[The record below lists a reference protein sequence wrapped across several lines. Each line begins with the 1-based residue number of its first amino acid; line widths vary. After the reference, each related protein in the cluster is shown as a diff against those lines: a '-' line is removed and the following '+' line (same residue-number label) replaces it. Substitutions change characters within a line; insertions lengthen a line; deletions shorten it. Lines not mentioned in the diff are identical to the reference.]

1 MLTNYQRASE
11 RENWN
16 LPFSHVFDTSL
27 INRWRKNEEAV
38 PERIVS
44 MLNQEQT
51 NKQTNKV
58 QHIYLIPGLGLSDQ
72 DESIGGDDGQAEVDK
87 NDRALWAD
95 IPAEREEGKEIHP
108 VTPCMEPLGS
118 TQSHGKRRPT
128 FFRSCVLNR
137 QVQWEE
143 GGGELGCGAQISQ
156 SSPSMLEL
164 WAWANKSRA
173 SLLPT
178 LNLF

>member
-1 MLTNYQRASE
+1 M
-11 RENWN
+11 
-16 LPFSHVFDTSL
+16 
-27 INRWRKNEEAV
+27 EEKRGSAA
-38 PERIVS
+38 ERIVS
-44 MLNQEQT
+44 TLNQEQS
-51 NKQTNKV
+51 KQTNKV
-58 QHIYLIPGLGLSDQ
+58 QRISYLIPRLGLSDQ

-108 VTPCMEPLGS
+108 VTPCMKPLGF

-128 FFRSCVLNR
+128 FFRSRVLNR
-137 QVQWEE
+137 QVQGEK
-143 GGGELGCGAQISQ
+143 GGGELGCGAQTSQ

-164 WAWANKSRA
+164 RAWAKKSGA